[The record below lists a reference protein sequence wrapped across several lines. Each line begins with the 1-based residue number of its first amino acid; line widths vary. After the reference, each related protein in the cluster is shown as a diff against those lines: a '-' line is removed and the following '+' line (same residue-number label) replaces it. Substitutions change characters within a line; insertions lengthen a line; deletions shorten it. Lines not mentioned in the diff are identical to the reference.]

1 MSSDKEHRMDTG
13 SSTPHR
19 WRFFRLGG
27 FDQVRMESTEDLLH
41 LHQLDQKLWAA
52 LSCPVGGIEFDPRT
66 LTMLDTDADGRIR
79 VPEILAAVDWVCTV
93 LRDLRPVLAGSSSLP
108 LSAINDTIPEGRLLL
123 ASARQIQNFLGQE
136 GAEAI
141 TIEHV
146 AGTEALLH
154 DSPFNGDGV
163 ITPASARN
171 QAMHDLIEE
180 IMACVGSVQ
189 DRGGA
194 PGISAEQVESFYQ
207 AAASYVA
214 WRDQARQN
222 ARTVLPL
229 GENTFAAWDM
239 VAGLRAKLD
248 DYFTRCDL
256 AAFDPKAQDA
266 LNPALT
272 AYEAIS
278 PHELRLDA
286 EVEGFPLARIEAGR
300 PLPLT
305 TGLNP
310 AWAQAVAAFKAS
322 VIVPLF
328 GEVDSLEHAQWERIK
343 SVLEPYEAWLAE
355 KSGGEVES
363 VGLERLRELLD
374 GDSRKELEKIIAED
388 LSLAEQVEGFEGV
401 TRLVHLTRDLMVL
414 LNNFVAFRDFY
425 FQDRKAIFQAGT
437 LYLDGRACELCVR
450 VANPDTH
457 ATLSGLSQ
465 TYLAYCRCA
474 RRGSTEQMHIAAAF
488 TGGDADNL
496 MIGRN
501 GIFYDRLGQ
510 DWDATIVKIVEHPIS
525 VRQAFMSPY
534 KRIGRMIGD
543 QIAKFAAAKDS
554 AVDASA
560 GSKLAGVGTDPA
572 KPPTPF
578 DVGKFAGIFAAI
590 GLALGAIGTALA
602 TVMSGFLNLALW
614 QMPLV
619 IGGVVLMISGPSMLI
634 AYLKLRQRN
643 LAPILDAGGWAVN
656 TKARINIPFG
666 TTLTRLAELPQG
678 SKRSMIDPFA
688 EKKTPWKRWAVLL
701 ALFMALGM
709 AWDKGYIQKVF
720 AELPALFSNRQT
732 NATTE
737 TPAVAPVPQAQENQT
752 APVQPSKKQ

>member
-1 MSSDKEHRMDTG
+1 MDTG
-13 SSTPHR
+13 SPTPHR

-27 FDQVRMESTEDLLH
+27 FDQVRLDTTEDLLR
-41 LHQLDQKLWAA
+41 LHELDQKLWAA
-52 LSCPVGGIEFDPRT
+52 LSCPVGGLEFDPRT
-66 LTMLDTDADGRIR
+66 LAMLDTDGDGRIR
-79 VPEILAAVDWVCTV
+79 VPEILAAVEWVCAV
-93 LRDLRPVLAGSSSLP
+93 LRDLRPVLAGSSALP
-108 LSAINDTIPEGRLLL
+108 LAAINDGVPEGRRLL

-163 ITPASARN
+163 ITPASARDQVM
-171 QAMHDLIEE
+171 QALIEE
-180 IMACVGSVQ
+180 IMGCVGSVQ

-194 PGISAEQVESFYQ
+194 PGIAAEQIESFYQ
-207 AAASYVA
+207 AAAQYVE
-214 WRDQARQN
+214 WHDQALRN
-222 ARTVLPL
+222 AQSVLPL
-229 GENTFAAWDM
+229 GENTTAARD
-239 VAGLRAKLD
+239 VVNGLRAKLD

-278 PHELRLDA
+278 PNELRLDA
-286 EVEGFPLARIEAGR
+286 DLERFPLARIEAGR
-300 PLPLT
+300 PLPLE

-310 AWAQAVAAFKAS
+310 AWAQAMAAFKAS
-322 VIVPLF
+322 VAVPLF
-328 GEVDSLEHAQWERIK
+328 GDVENLERSQWERIK
-343 SVLEPYEAWLAE
+343 SILEPHEAWLAG
-355 KSGGEVES
+355 KVGGEVES
-363 VGLERLRELLD
+363 VGLERLRELLA
-374 GDSRKELEKIIAED
+374 GDSRQELEKIIAED
-388 LSLAEQVEGFEGV
+388 LSLAEQVESFDGV
-401 TRLVHLTRDLMVL
+401 TRLVHLTRDLVLL

-457 ATLSGLSQ
+457 AALAGLSQ
-465 TYLAYCRCA
+465 TYLVYCRCT

-488 TGGDADNL
+488 TGGDSDNL

-510 DWDATIVKIVEHPIS
+510 DWDATIVKIVDHPIS
-525 VRQAFMSPY
+525 VRQAFLSPY

-560 GSKLAGVGTDPA
+560 GSKLASVGTGADPA

-602 TVMSGFLNLALW
+602 TVMSGFLSLALW

-678 SKRSMIDPFA
+678 AKRSMVDPFA

-701 ALFMALGM
+701 VLFMALAM
-709 AWDKGYIQKVF
+709 AWDKGYIQRMF

-737 TPAVAPVPQAQENQT
+737 APAPAAAPAPASQTNET
-752 APVQPSKKQ
+752 APDQPAGKQ